1 MSITSNRAQFLLA
14 AGAALAAGASGEPA
28 DAASAPSGEQPSADA
43 AMERLLEGNHRYVT
57 DTGVNCARN
66 YDRRIET
73 ATGQMP
79 FAIILSCSDSRVPAE
94 MVFDQRV
101 GDLFMI
107 RVAGNI
113 AEPAGIGSI
122 EYAISHFHSPV
133 LLVLGHQNCGA
144 VEATLEV
151 LKSGARPPGQIGTLT
166 DAIAPAVKDL
176 AQHGGTLDQAVRA
189 NVAHVAKQLRAEST
203 IVADAATA
211 ASHAMRIAGA
221 YYSLADGRVTL
232 L

>member
-1 MSITSNRAQFLLA
+1 MKNTTNRARFLLG
-14 AGAALAAGASGEPA
+14 AGAALAAGAAAEQA
-28 DAASAPSGEQPSADA
+28 DAAEPPPTQPSADDA
-43 AMERLLEGNHRYVT
+43 IKRLLVGNRRYVT
-57 DTGVNCARN
+57 DTGINCARN

-73 ATGQMP
+73 STGQMP

-133 LLVLGHQNCGA
+133 LMVLGHQSCGA
-144 VEATLEV
+144 VEATIEV

-203 IVADAATA
+203 IVADADA
-211 ASHAMRIAGA
+211 AHAMRIAGA

>member
-1 MSITSNRAQFLLA
+1 MQ
-14 AGAALAAGASGEPA
+14 
-28 DAASAPSGEQPSADA
+28 
-43 AMERLLEGNHRYVT
+43 RLLEGNHRYVT

-133 LLVLGHQNCGA
+133 LLVLGHQSCGA